1 MKKEITIPDRIDGIT
16 TIIVDIP
23 NMLYE
28 GAFASQPLI
37 EFTIRR
43 ANNMFPECH
52 FDGSFDET
60 IMNGLMLKCTLV
72 ELGYIIK
79 SLEEQT
85 GSSNGTV
92 VDFKRSEIIIYDG
105 LLE

>member
-1 MKKEITIPDRIDGIT
+1 MLKEITIPDRIDGIK
-16 TIIVDIP
+16 TIIIDIP

-28 GAFASQPLI
+28 GAFAAQPLI

-52 FDGSFDET
+52 FGGSCDET
-60 IMNGLMLKCTLV
+60 IMNRLMLNCTLC

-85 GSSNGTV
+85 GSSNGMV
-92 VDFKRSEIIIYDG
+92 VDFHRSEIIIYDAC
-105 LLE
+105 LE